1 MAEITKRIITS
12 VVLLFLLFISLKIK
26 FILLIMLILCMYQI
40 YFEFYNILNKILSK
54 RNKKQMFMYLF
65 LFLIFLLST
74 LIYIWSTIVL
84 NNDNKTLLLLIIT
97 VSILSDI
104 GGYIFGKLFKG
115 KKLSKI
121 SPKKTYSG
129 MIGSFFLSISVSLY
143 LFSDFFSQTKLFI
156 LIIIISTI
164 SQIGDLIISYL
175 KRKAKIK
182 DTGIILPG
190 HGGLLDRVDGLIFS
204 IPFGSF
210 ISLLL

>member
-1 MAEITKRIITS
+1 
-12 VVLLFLLFISLKIK
+12 
-26 FILLIMLILCMYQI
+26 MYQI

-54 RNKKQMFMYLF
+54 RNKNQMFLYLF

-84 NNDNKTLLLLIIT
+84 NNENKILLLLIIT
-97 VSILSDI
+97 VTILSDI

-210 ISLLL
+210 ISLLLWK